1 MTTSAAVV
9 SAIRENLA
17 STSQPLL
24 EVKDLRTH
32 LFTRKGVVKA
42 VDGVSFSVRSGET
55 LGIVGESG
63 SGKSM
68 TALSIQRL
76 LPKPTGHIVGGDIRL
91 AGEDLLAKSEREMS
105 SIRGRQMA
113 MILQD
118 PMSSLN
124 PVLTIG
130 QQLSDPLRAHR
141 RLSASDIRIAIRRLL
156 DMVRIPAPETRINDY
171 PHQMSGGMR
180 QRIVGAI
187 ALSCEPR
194 LLIADEPTTALDVTV
209 QAQYLQLLRDLQ
221 ARLQLA
227 IIMITHDF
235 GVVARICDRVAV
247 MYAGRIVETAS
258 TGELFDRPAHPYT
271 RALMQ
276 SMPRL
281 DRQFDRLPA
290 IEGQPPDLRKPM
302 TGCRFAP
309 RCLHASAICREQY
322 PEPVIV
328 AKGHVVHCWHAD
340 RLQET
345 P

>member
-1 MTTSAAVV
+1 MRRTDAAFKKIAMT
-9 SAIRENLA
+9 
-17 STSQPLL
+17 QPLL
-24 EVKDLRTH
+24 EVKDLQTH
-32 LFTRKGVVKA
+32 LFTRRGVVKA
-42 VDGVSFSVRSGET
+42 VDGVSFSVRAGET

-76 LPKPTGHIVGGDIRL
+76 LPQPAGRVVGGEIRL
-91 AGEDLLAKSEREMS
+91 DGEDLLAKSEREMS
-105 SIRGRQMA
+105 SIRGRSMA

-124 PVLTIG
+124 PLLTIG
-130 QQLSDPLRAHR
+130 QQVSDPLRTHR
-141 RLSASDIRIAIRRLL
+141 KLPALDLRQEVRRLL
-156 DMVRIPAPETRINDY
+156 EMVRIPAPDSRVNDY

-187 ALSCEPR
+187 ALSCQPK

-221 ARLQLA
+221 ARLGLA

-247 MYAGRIVETAS
+247 MYAGRVVETAS
-258 TGELFDRPAHPYT
+258 TTELFDRPAHPYT
-271 RALMQ
+271 RALMR

-281 DRQFDRLPA
+281 DQRTARLPA

-302 TGCRFAP
+302 SGCRFAP
-309 RCLHASAICREQY
+309 RCAHATAICHEQY
-322 PEPVIV
+322 PETTEV
-328 AKGHVVHCWHAD
+328 ASGHVVSCWHLDRAKAD
-340 RLQET
+340 AS
-345 P
+345 

>member
-1 MTTSAAVV
+1 V
-9 SAIRENLA
+9 SAIPENLA
-17 STSQPLL
+17 PTSQPLL
-24 EVKDLRTH
+24 EVTDLRTH
-32 LFTRKGVVKA
+32 LFTRKGVVRA

-76 LPKPTGHIVGGDIRL
+76 LPKPTGRIVGGDIRL

-105 SIRGRQMA
+105 SIRGRHMA

-141 RLSASDIRIAIRRLL
+141 RLSASDIRSAIRRLL

-187 ALSCEPR
+187 ALSCEPK

-258 TGELFDRPAHPYT
+258 TSELFDRPAHPYT

-309 RCLHASAICREQY
+309 RCVHASAICREQY
-322 PEPVIV
+322 PEPMVV
-328 AKGHVVHCWHAD
+328 APEHVVHCWHAD

>member
-1 MTTSAAVV
+1 MA
-9 SAIRENLA
+9 R
-17 STSQPLL
+17 PLL
-24 EVKDLRTH
+24 EVDNLQTH
-32 LFTRKGVVKA
+32 LFTRNGVVKA
-42 VDGVSFSVRSGET
+42 VDGVSFSVRVGET

-76 LPKPTGHIVGGDIRL
+76 LPKPAGRIVGGTIQLD
-91 AGEDLLAKSEREMS
+91 GEDLLAKSEREMS
-105 SIRGRQMA
+105 SLRGRSMA

-124 PVLTIG
+124 PLFTIG
-130 QQLSDPLRAHR
+130 RQISEPLRAHR
-141 RLSASDIRIAIRRLL
+141 KLSPSELRKTIRRLL
-156 DMVRIPAPETRINDY
+156 DMVRIPAPESRVKDY

-180 QRIVGAI
+180 QRVVGAI
-187 ALSCEPR
+187 SLSCEPK

-221 ARLQLA
+221 TRLGLA

-235 GVVARICDRVAV
+235 SVVARICDRVAV
-247 MYAGRIVETAS
+247 MYAGRIVEAARTE
-258 TGELFDRPAHPYT
+258 ELFDGPAHPYT

-281 DRQFDRLPA
+281 DQRRARLPA

-302 TGCRFAP
+302 AGCRFAP
-309 RCLHASAICREQY
+309 RCAYASTICHEQY
-322 PEPVIV
+322 PEATDV
-328 AKGHVVHCWHAD
+328 APGHVVHCWHAD
-340 RLQET
+340 RVKAAS
-345 P
+345 